1 MPLDSDYQLT
11 VVESRA
17 GRQLDPRQAGARAI
31 PKPSPQ
37 VALAAVRAAGG
48 ADEAIA
54 QVPNLADAALWQET
68 AFFSV
73 CSKTGTASFLDLWDV
88 DHFDFFT
95 DMQSSL
101 DSCRVWFGGDG
112 FEFYGGPGGNTG
124 RVNCNFFAE
133 AEGYYLVIAS
143 VESDPSSDSATVHYV
158 LDDFGPGSSPQ
169 DLGAFAFTG
178 PVNQPFLLL
187 LSADGHNFRI
197 DQEQGGFFFYSVT
210 IYQL

>member
-1 MPLDSDYQLT
+1 MPLDSDHRLT
-11 VVESRA
+11 VVESRE
-17 GRQLDPRQAGARAI
+17 GRQLDPRQAGSRAI
-31 PKPSPQ
+31 PRPSAQ
-37 VALAAVRAAGG
+37 MALAAVRATSG

-54 QVPNLADAALWQET
+54 QVPNLAEAAVWQET

-73 CSKTGTASFLDLWDV
+73 CTKTGTASFLDLWDV

-101 DSCRVWFGGDG
+101 NSCRAWFAGDG
-112 FEFYGGPGGNTG
+112 FEFFGAPQGKTG
-124 RVNCNFFAE
+124 RVNCNFQAP
-133 AEGYYLVIAS
+133 AEGHYLVMAS
-143 VESDPSSDSATVHYV
+143 LEGDGSATTHYF

-169 DLGAFAFTG
+169 DLGAFSFTG
-178 PVNQPFLLL
+178 PVNQPFLLF

-197 DQEQGGFFFYSVT
+197 DQEQGGFFFYSLT